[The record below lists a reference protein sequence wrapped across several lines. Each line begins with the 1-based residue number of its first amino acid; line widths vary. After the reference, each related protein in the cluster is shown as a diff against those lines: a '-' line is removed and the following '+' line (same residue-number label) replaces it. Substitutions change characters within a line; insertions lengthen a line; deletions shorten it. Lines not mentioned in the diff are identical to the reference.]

1 LDPAL
6 FRCRKE
12 DSEVRIKSVAKHR
25 QLPSLTAGDV
35 SRLLTAHDKMTRLI
49 QSLGLADMKPKPPQ
63 KPRLVAG

>member
-1 LDPAL
+1 M
-6 FRCRKE
+6 
-12 DSEVRIKSVAKHR
+12 RIKSVAKHR